1 MKNSS
6 VVLLSG
12 GLDSTV
18 NLYAAKASGSVR
30 LALTFDYG
38 QKAAQKEI
46 AAAKEITKECGVEL
60 KVIELPWFK
69 SLGQSALNHA
79 DRQIPTG
86 KNVAIDN
93 VNISHATAKAV
104 WVPNRN
110 GLFLNI
116 AACFAESLS
125 AEIIVPG
132 FNREEAVTFPDNSL
146 DFIRSARKTFS
157 YSTANKI
164 DVQCYT
170 ISMGKTEIVEL
181 GKQLRVPFQ
190 KIWPCYQDLEKWC
203 GVCESCQRSKRA
215 FQVARVDLAGLYLK

>member
-18 NLYAAKASGSVR
+18 NFYAAMAEGMVR

-46 AAAKEITKECGVEL
+46 ASAREITKEYGVEH
-60 KVIELPWFK
+60 KVVELPWFK
-69 SLGQSALNHA
+69 TLGQSALNQP
-79 DRQIPTG
+79 DRTIPTG
-86 KNVAIDN
+86 KSVSIDN
-93 VNISHATAKAV
+93 IDISQTTAKAV

-116 AACFAESLS
+116 AACYAESYK
-125 AEIIVPG
+125 ADTIVPG

-146 DFIRSARKTFS
+146 DFIRATRKTFS
-157 YSTANKI
+157 FSTANKVDI
-164 DVQCYT
+164 QCYT

-181 GKQLRVPFQ
+181 GKKMHVPFH

-215 FQVARVDLAGLYLK
+215 FRAAKVDHVGFFLK